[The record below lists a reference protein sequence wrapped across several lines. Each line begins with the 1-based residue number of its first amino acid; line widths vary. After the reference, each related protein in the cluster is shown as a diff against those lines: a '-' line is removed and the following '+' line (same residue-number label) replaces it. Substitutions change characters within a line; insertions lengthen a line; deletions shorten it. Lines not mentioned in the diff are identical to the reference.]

1 MIFGL
6 LLYVVLCLPPVA
18 AGLEGSML
26 GHMLVQIPLLALAG
40 GLVARAAA
48 GGRPAAL
55 AGCNAG
61 GFPGLLIAL
70 FAATVWMLPR
80 MLDAALASPLT
91 EAAKF
96 ASVPLFVGA
105 PLALS
110 WQLLPT
116 VARGFVWANL
126 ISQAAV
132 LGWLYSVS
140 PNRLCTRYLLDQQA
154 ALGAA
159 LLLVAAIVAIALGW
173 RAIARA
179 SVSRAPGTGTGRR
192 NFLNQHDEEQGR
204 GSWQS
209 MG

>member
-6 LLYVVLCLPPVA
+6 LLYAVLCMPPVA

-26 GHMLVQIPLLALAG
+26 GHMLVQIPVLGLAG

-48 GGRPAAL
+48 GGRPAVL
-55 AGCNAG
+55 AGFNAG
-61 GFPGLLIAL
+61 GFPGLLVAV
-70 FAATVWMLPR
+70 FAAAVWMLPR
-80 MLDAALASPLT
+80 MLDAALQSPLT

-96 ASVPLFVGA
+96 ATVPLFVGA

-110 WQLLPT
+110 WPLLPT

-126 ISQAAV
+126 ISHSAV

-154 ALGAA
+154 TLGAA
-159 LLLVAAIVAIALGW
+159 LLIVAAALAIGLAW
-173 RAIARA
+173 RAIAGT
-179 SVSRAPGTGTGRR
+179 SVSRTPGTGHGPA
-192 NFLNQHDEEQGR
+192 EI
-204 GSWQS
+204 S
-209 MG
+209 